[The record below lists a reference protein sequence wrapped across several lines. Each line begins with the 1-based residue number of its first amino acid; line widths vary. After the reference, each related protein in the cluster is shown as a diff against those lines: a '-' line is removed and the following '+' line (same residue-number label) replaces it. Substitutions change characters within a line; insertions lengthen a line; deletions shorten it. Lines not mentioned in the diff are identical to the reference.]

1 MAGSMAGSMV
11 GSIVGLIV
19 GLMDGLIVGLMVGLM
34 PGSMV
39 GPISAESAATGE
51 SAIHV
56 GAALLPRMVLT
67 WLWLLAWSAGS
78 VAAGVPLL
86 QSRQECRSHKGVLSP
101 QSRQECCSHEGVLP
115 SPELLPPSGIDTP
128 SEKK

>member
-1 MAGSMAGSMV
+1 MAGSMV
-11 GSIVGLIV
+11 GSIA
-19 GLMDGLIVGLMVGLM
+19 
-34 PGSMV
+34 GSMA
-39 GPISAESAATGE
+39 GSISAESAATGE
-51 SAIHV
+51 SAIPV

-86 QSRQECRSHKGVLSP
+86 QSRQECCSHEGVLPS